1 MTAAPPVPWPAA
13 TVLLL
18 RDAAP
23 GIEIL
28 MQRRQASLSF
38 MGGMW
43 VFPGGRHEDSD
54 RDTAAL
60 ERVRVERGSE
70 APCMRDLAGR
80 ELTRA
85 QTLGLYVTACRE
97 TFEECGVLLA
107 TDARGTPAFGSP
119 EARWSTW
126 REAVA
131 ERPAAFAELL
141 AGENLFLDVTPL
153 VYWSHWITPA
163 AEKRRFDTRFFA
175 VQVPAGLEPGAAD
188 AESTE
193 QRWIRPAAA
202 VAEVRSGNLAAAP
215 PTLFTLEN
223 LVECELRNDSVA
235 KLLAAERSREIPPI
249 RPVLVRTSEGFEVR
263 MPWDAEYEPGT
274 AEPLSRPAVYPGHF
288 SRRASRLP
296 LNPRF
301 VPQER

>member
-1 MTAAPPVPWPAA
+1 MTDAVPPPQPAA

-18 RDAAP
+18 RDGAG

-28 MQRRQASLSF
+28 MQRRRASLSF

-54 RDTAAL
+54 RDPTVL
-60 ERVRVERGSE
+60 ERIRVEPGS
-70 APCMRDLAGR
+70 AVPSMTDLAGR
-80 ELTRA
+80 ELSRE

-107 TDARGTPAFGSP
+107 TDTGGTPAFASP
-119 EARWSTW
+119 ETRWSTW
-126 REAVA
+126 RETVA
-131 ERPAAFAELL
+131 ARPSAFVELL
-141 AGENLFLDVTPL
+141 EREDLYLDATPL

-175 VQVPAGLEPGAAD
+175 IQVPPDLEPGPSD

-193 QRWIRPAAA
+193 QRWIRPVDAI
-202 VAEVRSGNLAAAP
+202 AEVRAGQLAAAP

-223 LVECELRNDSVA
+223 LGECELRDGSVA
-235 KLLAAERSREIPPI
+235 RLLAAERGREIPPI
-249 RPVLVRTSEGFEVR
+249 RPVLVKTAEGFEVR
-263 MPWDAEYEPGT
+263 MPWDEEYDPGT
-274 AEPLSRPAVYPGHF
+274 AEPLLRPAAYPGHF
-288 SRRASRLP
+288 TRRSSRLQ

-301 VPQER
+301 VPQAK